1 MENIR
6 YFEIDMSNENEKG
19 CYSMCIKA
27 THKPTKREVK
37 KFLANDM
44 KTMGYTKIDNIIET
58 TLEEAKNFYDM
69 ENEKNFPVL
78 Q

>member
-1 MENIR
+1 MAGVR
-6 YFEIDMSNENEKG
+6 YFEVDMINREGND

-27 THKPTKREVK
+27 DHEPTKREVK
-37 KFLANDM
+37 KFLAKDM
-44 KTMGYTKIDNIIET
+44 EKLDYTEIAAIMET

-69 ENEKNFPVL
+69 ENEENFPVL

>member
-6 YFEIDMSNENEKG
+6 YFEIDMSNENDS
-19 CYSMCIKA
+19 YSMCIKA
-27 THKPTKREVK
+27 THKPTKEEVK
-37 KFLANDM
+37 NFLKKDM
-44 KTMGYTKIDNIIET
+44 EDMGYTKINTIVET

-69 ENEKNFPVL
+69 ENEASFPVL